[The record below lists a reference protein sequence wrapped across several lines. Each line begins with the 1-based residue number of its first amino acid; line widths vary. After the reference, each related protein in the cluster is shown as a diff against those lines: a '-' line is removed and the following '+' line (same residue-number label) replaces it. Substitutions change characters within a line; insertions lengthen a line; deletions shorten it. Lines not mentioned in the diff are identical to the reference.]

1 MKENL
6 IIKKYRG
13 SIFLTQDIAP
23 DKELIKELSEL
34 LGISQATIVENHSLN
49 KSYLPWILTVLYHL

>member
-13 SIFLTQDIAP
+13 SIFLTQDIAS
-23 DKELIKELSEL
+23 DEKLINGLSNL
-34 LGISQATIVENHSLN
+34 LGISQATIVNLN
-49 KSYLPWILTVLYHL
+49 SATL